1 MWLVG
6 VIVIAFGAS
15 IFAGMGAGL
24 VVVTRRWAAGV
35 RPRAFI
41 RNRADVFDA
50 ISVFGSAF
58 AVVIAA
64 AAVVGADAL
73 QLTLAISCIA
83 AAVLFGAAAWLLS
96 VEPDDDGSLDE
107 WPEPNWW
114 PEFERDLDEWRR
126 AQRTPTLS
134 RR

>member
-1 MWLVG
+1 MG
-6 VIVIAFGAS
+6 VIAIAFGAS
-15 IFAGMGAGL
+15 MLAGIGTGV
-24 VVVTRRWAAGV
+24 VVVTRRWAPGV

-41 RNRADVFDA
+41 RDRRDVFDA
-50 ISVFGSAF
+50 TAVFVSAF

-73 QLTLAISCIA
+73 QLTLGISCAA
-83 AAVLFGAAAWLLS
+83 AAVLFGAAAWLLAI
-96 VEPDDDGSLDE
+96 EPDDDGSSDE

-114 PEFERDLDEWRR
+114 PQFERDLDEWRR
-126 AQRTPTLS
+126 AQRTPTMS